1 MATLEQIETALRAAD
16 AAGNVED
23 ARRLAQ
29 AYADTRSGLAAPAGA
44 FDDVRAS
51 ASSTDRTGAAPAPKQ
66 RTLPQRVARE
76 VGGLGLRNV
85 VEGAADLVGILYD
98 PIADG
103 VNWLG
108 EKGPTTNSLI
118 TGQRDRYFPRQ
129 ARARDVSDMILDG
142 LGVPKPET
150 AEERVAGDVGRGL
163 TGTALTM
170 GAGTLLQGLR
180 GAGAAAATPTTG
192 NALARMGDFLTAQ
205 PVQQAIATAGGAA
218 ASGAAREAGIG
229 PGGQTLAGL
238 AGALTPAGLAALGAA
253 GLRGLVRGRS
263 GAGMQQAIDDF
274 AAVGATPSVGQA
286 SGNALIQGGEN
297 LLAKFPTSAGVVNRF
312 AEGQADDIGAGLQ
325 ATAERL
331 SPRASAERAGRAI
344 DRGIT
349 GEGGFKEQTK
359 AVQTRLY
366 DALDNQID
374 PAKRIGISNAE
385 RALPEINPAIPGAP
399 NLSPLF
405 QNARIRNIE
414 GALQRDAWGAEA
426 VGTRPG
432 MPQAIDDARGTLQ
445 AQTDDIARINTE
457 VAAEIQR
464 KNVLRTALGQK
475 PIEFVPYPEMGK
487 PEIDNEIF
495 ALLNGKADGKLP
507 YEALKK
513 LRTLV
518 GQEIENAGLMS
529 DVPRSKWK
537 ALYGALAQDM
547 RVAAEEAG
555 PAAVRAWTRANNYTK
570 HLISRM
576 DTIAH
581 VVDKNGGP
589 EAVFNAAMN
598 GTRDGGTTLRAVMQ
612 SLPKEGQRA
621 VTASVIKRMGLAT
634 PGGQD
639 AAGDVF
645 SAATFMTNWN
655 RLSREA
661 RSALFD
667 RYGKEFTASM
677 DRVARVASNIKEG
690 AKVYANPSGT
700 ADRAAALTYGG
711 SLVAS
716 MFDPTLISTGTV
728 VAGGVGANLTARL
741 LTDQGFVKWLAK
753 ATTLPVGAMVAQIQT
768 LRRMGESRGDP
779 DMVELAD
786 QLSAQALQQE
796 NGGEANRNGRGQ
808 DNAN

>member
-29 AYADTRSGLAAPAGA
+29 AYATTRDSLAAPAGA
-44 FDDVRAS
+44 FDDVRAGV
-51 ASSTDRTGAAPAPKQ
+51 SSTDRTGAAPAPKQ
-66 RTLPQRVARE
+66 RTAGQRFVRE
-76 VGGLGLRNV
+76 VLGLGTRNV

-118 TGQRDRYFPRQ
+118 TGQRERYFPRQ

-142 LGVPKPET
+142 IGVPKPET
-150 AEERVAGDVGRGL
+150 AEERVAGDVGRAL
-163 TGTALTM
+163 TGQALTM
-170 GAGTLLQGLR
+170 GAGTLLQTAR
-180 GAGAAAATPTTG
+180 GAGAAAAAPTTG

-205 PVQQAIATAGGAA
+205 PVQQAIAAGGGAL
-218 ASGAAREAGIG
+218 ASGAAREAGFG
-229 PGGQTLAGL
+229 PGGQALAGL
-238 AGALTPAGLAALGAA
+238 AGALTPAGLAAAGAA

-297 LLAKFPTSAGVVNRF
+297 LLSKFPTSAGVVNRF

-325 ATAERL
+325 AAAERL

-366 DALDNQID
+366 DTLDAQID
-374 PAKRIGISNAE
+374 PAKRIGITNAE

-432 MPQAIDDARGTLQ
+432 MPQVIDDARGTLQ

-529 DVPRSKWK
+529 DVPRSKWR

-555 PAAVRAWTRANNYTK
+555 PEAVRAWTRANNYTK

-576 DTIAH
+576 DAIVH

-589 EAVFNAAMN
+589 EAVFNAALS

-655 RLSREA
+655 RLSKEA
-661 RSALFD
+661 RAALFD
-667 RYGKEFTASM
+667 RYGKDFSANM

-690 AKVYANPSGT
+690 ARVYANPSGT

-716 MFDPTLISTGTV
+716 MFDPTLISTGGV
-728 VAGGVGANLTARL
+728 IGGGAVARYLGGK
-741 LTDQGFVKWLAK
+741 LTDPDFVRWLAN
-753 ATTLPVGAMVAQIQT
+753 TTAVPAGAALASIQS
-768 LRRMGESRGDP
+768 LRALGQRQGDA
-779 DMVELAD
+779 ELVQAAD
-786 QLSAQALQQE
+786 QLEAQYRE
-796 NGGEANRNGRGQ
+796 SNGARTGN
-808 DNAN
+808 